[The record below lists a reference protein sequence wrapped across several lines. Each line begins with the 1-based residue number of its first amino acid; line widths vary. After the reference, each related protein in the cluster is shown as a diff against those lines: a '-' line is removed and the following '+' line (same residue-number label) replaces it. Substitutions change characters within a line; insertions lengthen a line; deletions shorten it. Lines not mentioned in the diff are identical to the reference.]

1 MKKTISMYWPLAI
14 VLPLA
19 AAAYVHICSDAA
31 SRATQ
36 SPLAAGQ
43 FSAELARAVSYGL
56 VGDDASMPAKSLR
69 EATMMPA
76 VQTAL

>member
-19 AAAYVHICSDAA
+19 AAAYVHICNDAA

-36 SPLAAGQ
+36 TPLAAGQ
-43 FSAELARAVSYGL
+43 FTAELARAVSYGL
-56 VGDDASMPAKSLR
+56 VSEDASMPAKSMHD
-69 EATMMPA
+69 ATMLPA
-76 VQTAL
+76 VQAAL

>member
-19 AAAYVHICSDAA
+19 VAAYVHICSEAA

-36 SPLAAGQ
+36 PPLAAGQ
-43 FSAELARAVSYGL
+43 FTAELARAVSYGL
-56 VGDDASMPAKSLR
+56 VGDDTSMPAKSLR
-69 EATMMPA
+69 EATMLPA
-76 VQTAL
+76 ARTAL